1 MNWLQELE
9 TYKEDF
15 IRDLRGLI
23 AIASIEDKASARAG
37 APFGEGCRKALDYM
51 LELGRKEGFEVKD
64 YDGYAGV
71 ISYGEGTESVG
82 VLAHLDIVP
91 LGDGWTKDPY
101 GGEIEQGYLFGRGAL
116 DDKGPAMA
124 GFYALKMLKDKG
136 IQLDR
141 KIMLILGCNEETG
154 MECMKYYT
162 QHGEIPTMGFTPDAD
177 FPVIYGEKGGL
188 HVRLKGD
195 VQTCITSMH
204 AGERP
209 NIVIGKASLCVDKWN
224 DAYMD
229 MFDFYLKS
237 NGLKGSVAYDGK
249 QAVLTME
256 GVSAHAAM
264 PYNGVNAGLHLL
276 NFVGS
281 AMQDKFAY
289 DTYAL
294 LHDWQGKPLNIAIE
308 GAYMGFL
315 TMNTGIIHI
324 ADGKADITID
334 IRYPNDADA
343 NLIIDNMRKSAEK
356 RQYALDVLLEHDT
369 KPLFVDPQST
379 LVSTLSE
386 VYQEYS
392 KDTFTPNKTIG
403 GGTYAKK
410 FKNFVAFGPEFP
422 KTEIP
427 EGLYVGGCHQKDE
440 GVKLEDLM
448 TSIAIYTAAVE
459 KLGKK

>member
-9 TYKEDF
+9 IYKEDF

-23 AIASIEDKASARAG
+23 AIPSIEDKKSAREG
-37 APFGEGCRKALDYM
+37 APFGEGSRKALDYM

-71 ISYGEGTESVG
+71 ISYGSGEESVG
-82 VLAHLDIVP
+82 VLAHLDVVP
-91 LGDGWTKDPY
+91 LGDGWSKDPY
-101 GGEIEQGYLFGRGAL
+101 AGEIVDGFMFGRGTL

-136 IQLDR
+136 IKLDR
-141 KIMLILGCNEETG
+141 KIMLILGCNEESG
-154 MECMKYYT
+154 MECMEYYT
-162 QHGEIPTMGFTPDAD
+162 KHGEIPTMGFTPDAD

-188 HVRLKGD
+188 HIVLKGHTN
-195 VQTCITSMH
+195 TCIISMH

-209 NIVIGKASLCVDKWN
+209 NIVIGKASLSVQDWK
-224 DAYMD
+224 DTYLD
-229 MFDFYLKS
+229 LFDFYLKA
-237 NGLKGSVAYDGK
+237 NGLNGNVVYDGK
-249 QAVLTME
+249 KATLTME

-281 AMQDKFAY
+281 AMHDKFAH
-289 DTYAL
+289 DTYAM
-294 LHDWQGKPLNIAIE
+294 LHDWQGKPLDIAIE

-315 TMNTGIIHI
+315 TMNTGMISIENGD
-324 ADGKADITID
+324 AEITID
-334 IRYPNDADA
+334 LRYPNDADVEM
-343 NLIIDNMRKSAEK
+343 IIQQFKKHAQACD
-356 RQYALDVLLEHDT
+356 YDLDVILEHDT

-379 LVSTLSE
+379 LVTTLTQ
-386 VYQEYS
+386 VYQKYS

-422 KTEIP
+422 KVDVP
-427 EGLYVGGCHQKDE
+427 EGLFVGGCHQRDE
-440 GVKLEDLM
+440 GVKLDDLM
-448 TSIAIYTAAVE
+448 TSVAIYTAAIE
-459 KLGKK
+459 KLGKQ